1 MSGAS
6 QRTFVSLAFV
16 LAAIAGV
23 PSVSRAAPAR
33 CDLPVTVTPA
43 TIPVGVRIAR
53 IRIPAA
59 LSDVQI
65 RASSGTAGSPV
76 SFGTG
81 ALEAEFSPGPYSTP
95 IALVAAVGANVCGF
109 SVVGIATP
117 VGTPPSPA
125 PVTMAMVEPAVASA
139 DRDVDVLVYVFA
151 VDERGAPRRGNAPTL
166 RPSVGTMGR
175 VESMAPGT
183 WRGRWR
189 VPAGEA
195 RAAAVEAAFELE
207 PPSSAALARKPGEP
221 QAIEMTQ
228 DTVGGAGAGSPVA
241 IVARIF
247 DSAGNLTDGTLVLES
262 DVALFGAPVPLER
275 GVFRVPVVVPPGNRD
290 TAIVVTARA
299 DRAVS
304 SATISVTPSAA
315 ATIRVAPHGAI
326 SAGGSAQG
334 RFEVLEVSVVD
345 TVGKPV
351 DDIPVGSGGRGEFRE
366 ALLIS
371 PGQWALPYRPPRVSE
386 DTVEKVTIQAGAA
399 STTVD
404 LELRAGRLSGS
415 LGLKGGMAVTGGSLG
430 FAAGAEG
437 GLWTFFGRTQLGL
450 VLDVDWWMISRT
462 STATVGGTSSSYEA
476 KQNYL
481 PILLSVAWRTPFAG
495 SWMLGATLG
504 GGGALVSNNAQ
515 LAGQPAVSE
524 SGFAPAASGSLSVG
538 PRLGRG
544 TLFLETRATWI
555 GDPKLS
561 TLSGSSF
568 TFLGLLGYRFDVG

>member
-1 MSGAS
+1 M
-6 QRTFVSLAFV
+6 
-16 LAAIAGV
+16 
-23 PSVSRAAPAR
+23 
-33 CDLPVTVTPA
+33 
-43 TIPVGVRIAR
+43 
-53 IRIPAA
+53 
-59 LSDVQI
+59 
-65 RASSGTAGSPV
+65 
-76 SFGTG
+76 
-81 ALEAEFSPGPYSTP
+81 
-95 IALVAAVGANVCGF
+95 GANVCGF

-175 VESMAPGT
+175 VETMAPGT

-290 TAIVVTARA
+290 TAIVVTAR
-299 DRAVS
+299 
-304 SATISVTPSAA
+304 
-315 ATIRVAPHGAI
+315 
-326 SAGGSAQG
+326 
-334 RFEVLEVSVVD
+334 VD
-345 TVGKPV
+345 AVGKPV
-351 DDIPVGSGGRGEFRE
+351 DDVPVGSGGRGEFRE

-462 STATVGGTSSSYEA
+462 STATVGGTSSSYQA
-476 KQNYL
+476 KQNYV
-481 PILLSVAWRTPFAG
+481 PFLLSVAWRTPFAD

-524 SGFAPAASGSLSVG
+524 SGFAPAASGSLWVG